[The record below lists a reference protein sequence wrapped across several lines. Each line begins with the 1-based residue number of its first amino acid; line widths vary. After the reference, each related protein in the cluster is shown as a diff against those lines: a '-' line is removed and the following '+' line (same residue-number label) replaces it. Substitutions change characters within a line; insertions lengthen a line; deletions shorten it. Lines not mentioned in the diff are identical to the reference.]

1 MDESF
6 VVGGKMTAEELR
18 AAVEA
23 KGIKGI
29 VQLAEWPE
37 PLGKD
42 LSAASGVGAAFSA
55 VPVSVP
61 GRILGLPPRNHGGK
75 AVQLTGTWSLGSC
88 FRACPAALLS
98 THPYAIPRPAL
109 CDPMLTRR
117 TRGSAGS
124 VVPMLAVVFLA
135 FTGCV
140 VAAQAEDGFSAGA
153 ADGACKAIAD
163 AERPTLVLCASGAR
177 ASAAVSIFQ
186 AREHH
191 TTPQDAVADGIA
203 RNLKW
208 ADMAVLRHWVI
219 TGIQAEESRRLVAVH
234 TSLRRVSEDLFA
246 GGTMS
251 ADELRA
257 AVTISGVRTVIQL
270 VPFPEP
276 FGESLRDALPET
288 VATEFVPAGPPSSEY
303 SAEAAARAI
312 AKVQGAAKPVLV
324 VCVSGN
330 RAEALADMASAE
342 AEGLNATQL
351 AERATA
357 AGRVWPTR
365 GVVADWVKVTL
376 PVE

>member
-1 MDESF
+1 MAAALHPSVVSMDEAF

-23 KGIKGI
+23 HGIKGI

-42 LSAASGVGAAFSA
+42 LSAASGVGSAFSA
-55 VPVSVP
+55 VP
-61 GRILGLPPRNHGGK
+61 
-75 AVQLTGTWSLGSC
+75 
-88 FRACPAALLS
+88 
-98 THPYAIPRPAL
+98 
-109 CDPMLTRR
+109 
-117 TRGSAGS
+117 
-124 VVPMLAVVFLA
+124 
-135 FTGCV
+135 
-140 VAAQAEDGFSAGA
+140 AEDGFSAGA

-203 RNLKW
+203 RNLRW
-208 ADMAVLRHWVI
+208 ADMAVLRHWVV
-219 TGIQAEESRRLVAVH
+219 TGIQAEESRRLAAVH
-234 TSLRRVSEDLFA
+234 ASLRRVSEDLFA

-251 ADELRA
+251 AEELRA
-257 AVTISGVRTVIQL
+257 AVSTSGVRTVIQL

-276 FGESLRDALPET
+276 YGESLRDALPED

-312 AKVQGAAKPVLV
+312 AKVQAAAKPVLV

-365 GVVADWVKVTL
+365 DVVAEWVKVTL
-376 PVE
+376 PAE